1 MIFFFSS
8 KSKPFRKQ
16 PCLTGFI
23 LLSLLLFNIYQPFK
37 LQAAKN
43 SSGSK
48 VSINL
53 PQTIILKEFIKI
65 ISENTGTVFVY
76 EEKNMRGQMSITAP
90 RNFKVTP
97 EDAFFFFEKILA
109 SQGLAMVRRKESNVV
124 EILPTADARFSRL
137 PITNDGEKI
146 SAKSGNYVMR
156 LIPIFHA
163 NLKGIQSTLQPI
175 FSKTGVLLV
184 YEPMN
189 MLIVIDVES
198 NVSRIVELID
208 MLDTS
213 APEGVEQVVTL
224 QQIIHNDVSEIHKTV
239 SELFSNLVRN
249 GKPTKFKLLIETR
262 LNSLFIVANRDTT
275 EEIIELIEKVDVPV
289 EGAKTTIHELNY
301 SDAAKL
307 VPLIT
312 TVFPK
317 TNSIK
322 IVPFAPF
329 NALIIIANPV
339 TTRQIIDLVDQLD
352 IPRGNRQIMLQ
363 QLDYASAKTLAPLLS
378 KIFSDK
384 VIAGKGEGKTSSG
397 SPVKIIA
404 EPRLNALIIIADRL
418 ATDRV
423 LQLISKL
430 DTEQGTSGETQ
441 LKLIPL
447 KNTSAK
453 RMANLLTKIFAD
465 KVVAGKG
472 EGNTAKTSPVK
483 IIEEERL
490 NSLIIIAGRI
500 EIDSILSL
508 VKQLDVYQESG
519 KIQSNFKLYHLQHAV
534 AKDMALMLKEVTGK
548 ITEVARKDEKPL
560 AGTKAQSKT
569 TKSGTQSEISIS
581 ADEATN
587 SLLIFAPAD
596 AFKTLDQIIVELDVA
611 RMQVYVE
618 ALVMEVTLS
627 KSLDLGINWKAA
639 GTTNKNRIIT
649 GGFPNGGAFTGPNSS
664 GSLGSA
670 TSASADSTIGVLN
683 GNTISIGGQEFFSF
697 GAFVK
702 AVQNNNDVNVLANPQ
717 LMIINN
723 PQEGE
728 VPNINVVSVVPVSP
742 KTVTSASNI
751 TTKEY
756 QYKEV
761 GIKLEIKPQ
770 ISGENSI
777 RLDIAQESSD
787 VVNPGA
793 EAITIFKRTIK
804 TSVIAEDGEI
814 IVLGGLIKEKIA
826 RDQDKIPGFGDLP
839 LLGWLFRSK
848 KDQFEKINLLIFI
861 RPNIIRTKADLERV
875 NQNASS
881 RFKKVKELNKVTNQ
895 VLEDMGLPE
904 LSDKAERVTE

>member
-1 MIFFFSS
+1 MIFFFTSIS
-8 KSKPFRKQ
+8 KLLRKHNW
-16 PCLTGFI
+16 LSGFF
-23 LLSLLLFNIYQPFK
+23 LLCLLLFHISQPFE
-37 LQAAKN
+37 LEAAKKKP
-43 SSGSK
+43 SSK

-97 EDAFFFFEKILA
+97 QDAFFFFEKILA
-109 SQGLAMVRRKESNVV
+109 SQGLAMVRKKGSKVV
-124 EILPTADARFSRL
+124 EILPSADARFSRL
-137 PITNDGEKI
+137 PISKDGGKI
-146 SAKSGNYVMR
+146 SAKGGNYVMR
-156 LIPIFHA
+156 LIPIVHA
-163 NLKGIQSTLQPI
+163 DLKGIQSTLQPI

-198 NVSRIVELID
+198 NVSRIVELIE

-213 APEGVEQVVTL
+213 APEGVEQIVTL
-224 QQIIHNDVSEIHKTV
+224 QKILHNDVTEIHKTV

-249 GKPTKFKLLIETR
+249 GKPTQFKLLIEAR
-262 LNSLFIVANRDTT
+262 LNSMFIVANRETT

-289 EGAKTTIHELNY
+289 EGAKTTIHELKY

-317 TNSIK
+317 TTSIK

-339 TTRQIIDLVDQLD
+339 TTQQIIDLVDQLD

-363 QLDYASAKTLAPLLS
+363 QLNYASATTLAPLLS
-378 KIFSDK
+378 KIFADK
-384 VIAGKGEGKTSSG
+384 VVAGKGEGATATG

-423 LQLISKL
+423 LLLIAKL

-453 RMANLLTKIFAD
+453 RMANLLTKIFSD
-465 KVVAGKG
+465 RVVAGKG
-472 EGNTAKTSPVK
+472 EGNTAKASPVK

-490 NSLIIIAGRI
+490 NSLIIIAGRLEI
-500 EIDSILSL
+500 ERILSL
-508 VKQLDVYQESG
+508 IKQLDVFQESG
-519 KIQSNFKLYHLQHAV
+519 KVRSNFKLYHLQHAV
-534 AKDMALMLKEVTGK
+534 AKDIAVLLKEVTGR
-548 ITEVARKDEKPL
+548 ISEVSRKDEKPQL
-560 AGTKAQSKT
+560 SKALSKT
-569 TKSGTQSEISIS
+569 AGSGTQSDISIS

-596 AFKTLDQIIVELDVA
+596 AFKTLDQIIVELDVP

-618 ALVMEVTLS
+618 ALIMEVTLS

-639 GTTNKNRIIT
+639 GATSGNRIIT
-649 GGFPNGGAFTGPNSS
+649 GGFPGGGAFTGD
-664 GSLGSA
+664 A
-670 TSASADSTIGVLN
+670 TTGGTAATTAAQNTIGVLN
-683 GNTISIGGQEFFSF
+683 GNTISIGGKEFFSF

-728 VPNINVVSVVPVSP
+728 IPNISVVSVVPVSP

-751 TTKEY
+751 TTTEY
-756 QYKEV
+756 QFKEV

-770 ISGENSI
+770 ISGKNSI

-787 VVNPGA
+787 VVNPA
-793 EAITIFKRTIK
+793 ANPITIFKRTIK
-804 TSVIAEDGEI
+804 TSVIAEDGKI
-814 IVLGGLIKEKIA
+814 IVLGGLIKEKMV
-826 RDQDKIPGFGDLP
+826 RERSKIPGFGDIP
-839 LLGWLFRSK
+839 LIGWLFRSK
-848 KDQFEKINLLIFI
+848 KDGFEKINLLIFI
-861 RPNIIRTKADLERV
+861 RPTIIRTKTDLERV
-875 NQNASS
+875 NQRASS
-881 RFKKVKELNKVTNQ
+881 RFKKANELDKISNQ

-904 LSDKAERVTE
+904 LSD

>member
-1 MIFFFSS
+1 MIFFFTSIS
-8 KSKPFRKQ
+8 KSLRKHNW
-16 PCLTGFI
+16 LSGFF
-23 LLSLLLFNIYQPFK
+23 LLCLLLFHISQPFE
-37 LQAAKN
+37 LEAAKKKP
-43 SSGSK
+43 SSK

-97 EDAFFFFEKILA
+97 QDAFFFFEKILA
-109 SQGLAMVRRKESNVV
+109 SQGLAMVRKKGSKVV
-124 EILPTADARFSRL
+124 EILPSADARFSRL
-137 PITNDGEKI
+137 PISKDGGKI
-146 SAKSGNYVMR
+146 SAKGGNYVMR
-156 LIPIFHA
+156 LIPIVHA
-163 NLKGIQSTLQPI
+163 DLKGIQSTLQPI

-198 NVSRIVELID
+198 NVSRIVELIE

-213 APEGVEQVVTL
+213 APEGVEQIVTL
-224 QQIIHNDVSEIHKTV
+224 QKILHNDVTEIHKTV

-249 GKPTKFKLLIETR
+249 GKPTQFKLLIEAR
-262 LNSLFIVANRDTT
+262 LNSMFIVANRETT

-289 EGAKTTIHELNY
+289 EGAKTTIHELKY

-317 TNSIK
+317 TTSIK

-339 TTRQIIDLVDQLD
+339 TTQQIIDLVDQLD

-363 QLDYASAKTLAPLLS
+363 QLNYASATTLAPLLS
-378 KIFSDK
+378 KIFADK
-384 VIAGKGEGKTSSG
+384 VVAGKGEGATATG

-423 LQLISKL
+423 LLLIAKL

-453 RMANLLTKIFAD
+453 RMANLLTKIFSD
-465 KVVAGKG
+465 RVVAGKG
-472 EGNTAKTSPVK
+472 EGNTAKASPVK

-490 NSLIIIAGRI
+490 NSLIIIAGRLEI
-500 EIDSILSL
+500 ERILSL
-508 VKQLDVYQESG
+508 IKQLDVFQESG
-519 KIQSNFKLYHLQHAV
+519 KVRSNFKLYHLQHAV
-534 AKDMALMLKEVTGK
+534 AKDIAVLLKEVTGR
-548 ITEVARKDEKPL
+548 ISEVSRKDEKPQL
-560 AGTKAQSKT
+560 SKALSKT
-569 TKSGTQSEISIS
+569 AGSGTQSDISIS

-596 AFKTLDQIIVELDVA
+596 AFKTLDQIIVELDVP

-618 ALVMEVTLS
+618 ALIMEVTLS

-639 GTTNKNRIIT
+639 GATSGNRIIT
-649 GGFPNGGAFTGPNSS
+649 GGFPGGGAFTGD
-664 GSLGSA
+664 A
-670 TSASADSTIGVLN
+670 TTGGTAATTAAENTIGVLN
-683 GNTISIGGQEFFSF
+683 GNTISIGGKEFFSF

-728 VPNINVVSVVPVSP
+728 IPNISVVSVVPVSP

-751 TTKEY
+751 TTTEY
-756 QYKEV
+756 QFKEV

-770 ISGENSI
+770 ISGKNSI

-787 VVNPGA
+787 VVNPA
-793 EAITIFKRTIK
+793 ANPITIFKRTIK
-804 TSVIAEDGEI
+804 TSVIAEDGKI
-814 IVLGGLIKEKIA
+814 IVLGGLIKEKMV
-826 RDQDKIPGFGDLP
+826 RERSKIPGFGDIP
-839 LLGWLFRSK
+839 LIGWLFRSK
-848 KDQFEKINLLIFI
+848 KDGFEKINLLIFI
-861 RPNIIRTKADLERV
+861 RPTIIRTKADLERV
-875 NQNASS
+875 NQRASS
-881 RFKKVKELNKVTNQ
+881 RFKKANELDKISNQ

-904 LSDKAERVTE
+904 LSD

>member
-1 MIFFFSS
+1 MIFFFTSIS
-8 KSKPFRKQ
+8 KSLRKHNW
-16 PCLTGFI
+16 LSGFF
-23 LLSLLLFNIYQPFK
+23 LLCLLLFHISQPFE
-37 LQAAKN
+37 LEAAKKKP
-43 SSGSK
+43 SSK

-97 EDAFFFFEKILA
+97 QDAFFFFEKILA
-109 SQGLAMVRRKESNVV
+109 SQGLAMVRKKGSKVV
-124 EILPTADARFSRL
+124 EILPSADARFSRL
-137 PITNDGEKI
+137 PISKDGGKI
-146 SAKSGNYVMR
+146 SAKGGNYVMR
-156 LIPIFHA
+156 LIPIVHA
-163 NLKGIQSTLQPI
+163 DLKGIQSTLQPI

-198 NVSRIVELID
+198 NVSRIVELIE

-213 APEGVEQVVTL
+213 APEGVEQIVTL
-224 QQIIHNDVSEIHKTV
+224 QKILHNDVTEIHKTV

-249 GKPTKFKLLIETR
+249 GKPTQFKLLIEAR
-262 LNSLFIVANRDTT
+262 LNSMFIVANRETT

-289 EGAKTTIHELNY
+289 EGAKTTIHELKY

-317 TNSIK
+317 TTSIK

-339 TTRQIIDLVDQLD
+339 TTQQIIDLVDQLD

-363 QLDYASAKTLAPLLS
+363 QLNYASATTLAPLLS
-378 KIFSDK
+378 KIFADK
-384 VIAGKGEGKTSSG
+384 VVAGKGEGATATG

-423 LQLISKL
+423 LLLIAKL

-453 RMANLLTKIFAD
+453 RMANLLTKIFSD
-465 KVVAGKG
+465 RVVAGKG
-472 EGNTAKTSPVK
+472 EGNTAKASPVK

-490 NSLIIIAGRI
+490 NSLIIIAGRLEI
-500 EIDSILSL
+500 ERILSL
-508 VKQLDVYQESG
+508 IKQLDVFQESG
-519 KIQSNFKLYHLQHAV
+519 KVRSNFKLYHLQHAV
-534 AKDMALMLKEVTGK
+534 AKDIAVLLKEVTGR
-548 ITEVARKDEKPL
+548 ISEVSRKDEKPQL
-560 AGTKAQSKT
+560 SKALSKT
-569 TKSGTQSEISIS
+569 AGSGTQSDISIS

-596 AFKTLDQIIVELDVA
+596 AFKTLDQIIVELDVP

-618 ALVMEVTLS
+618 ALIMEVTLS

-639 GTTNKNRIIT
+639 GATSGNRIIT
-649 GGFPNGGAFTGPNSS
+649 GGFPGGGAFTGD
-664 GSLGSA
+664 A
-670 TSASADSTIGVLN
+670 TTGGTAATTAAENTIGVLN
-683 GNTISIGGQEFFSF
+683 GNTISIGGKEFFSF

-728 VPNINVVSVVPVSP
+728 VPNISVVSVVPVSP

-751 TTKEY
+751 TTTEY
-756 QYKEV
+756 QFKEV

-770 ISGENSI
+770 ISGKNSI

-787 VVNPGA
+787 VVNPTA
-793 EAITIFKRTIK
+793 NPITIFKRTIK
-804 TSVIAEDGEI
+804 TSVIAEDGKI
-814 IVLGGLIKEKIA
+814 IVLGGLIKEKMV
-826 RDQDKIPGFGDLP
+826 RERSKIPGFGDIP
-839 LLGWLFRSK
+839 LIGWLFRSK
-848 KDQFEKINLLIFI
+848 KDGFEKINLLIFI
-861 RPNIIRTKADLERV
+861 RPTIIRTKADLERV
-875 NQNASS
+875 NQRASS
-881 RFKKVKELNKVTNQ
+881 RFKKANELDKISNQ

-904 LSDKAERVTE
+904 LSD

>member
-16 PCLTGFI
+16 PCLSGLIFLSI
-23 LLSLLLFNIYQPFK
+23 LLFHIYQPFELK
-37 LQAAKN
+37 AAKN

-109 SQGLAMVRRKESNVV
+109 SQGLAMVRKKDSKVV
-124 EILPTADARFSRL
+124 EILPSADARFSRL
-137 PITNDGEKI
+137 PISNDGGKI

-213 APEGVEQVVTL
+213 APEGVEQIVTL
-224 QQIIHNDVSEIHKTV
+224 QQIIHNDVTEIHKTV
-239 SELFSNLVRN
+239 SELFSNIVRN
-249 GKPTKFKLLIETR
+249 GKATKFKLLIETR
-262 LNSLFIVANRDTT
+262 LNSLFIIANRNTT
-275 EEIIELIEKVDVPV
+275 EEIIELIEQVDVPV
-289 EGAKTTIHELNY
+289 EGAKTTIHELKY

-317 TNSIK
+317 TTSIK

-339 TTRQIIDLVDQLD
+339 TTQQIIDLVDQLD
-352 IPRGNRQIMLQ
+352 IPRGNRQIMMQ
-363 QLDYASAKTLAPLLS
+363 QLNYASAKTLAPLLS
-378 KIFSDK
+378 RIFADK
-384 VIAGKGEGKTSSG
+384 VVAGKGAGETASG

-453 RMANLLTKIFAD
+453 RIANLLTNIFSD
-465 KVVAGKG
+465 NVVAGKG
-472 EGNTAKTSPVK
+472 EGNTAKASPVK

-500 EIDSILSL
+500 EIERILTL
-508 VKQLDVYQESG
+508 VKKLDVYQDSG
-519 KIQSNFKLYHLQHAV
+519 KIPSNFKLYHLQHAV
-534 AKDMALMLKEVTGK
+534 AKDIAVLLKEVTGK

-560 AGTKAQSKT
+560 VKAKALSKT
-569 TKSGTQSEISIS
+569 TASGTQSEISIS

-596 AFKTLDQIIVELDVA
+596 AFKTLDQIIVELDVP

-618 ALVMEVTLS
+618 ALIMEVTLS
-627 KSLDLGINWKAA
+627 KSLELGINWKGSAA
-639 GTTNKNRIIT
+639 TNSGRIIT
-649 GGFPNGGAFTGPNSS
+649 GGFPGGGAFTGD
-664 GSLGSA
+664 SA
-670 TSASADSTIGVLN
+670 TGGTAAIAADSSTIGVLN
-683 GNTISIGGQEFFSF
+683 GNTISIGGKEFFSF

-723 PQEGE
+723 PQDGE

-742 KTVTSASNI
+742 KTVISAANI
-751 TTKEY
+751 TTTEY
-756 QYKEV
+756 QFKEV

-770 ISGENSI
+770 ISGKNSI

-787 VVNPGA
+787 VVNPTA
-793 EAITIFKRTIK
+793 NPITIFKRTLK
-804 TSVIAEDGEI
+804 TSVIAEDGKI

-826 RDQDKIPGFGDLP
+826 RDQNKIPGFGDLP

-848 KDQFEKINLLIFI
+848 TDQFEKINLLIFI
-861 RPNIIRTKADLERV
+861 RPTIIRTKADLQRV
-875 NQNASS
+875 NKRASS
-881 RFKKVKELNKVTNQ
+881 RFKKAKELNKVSSQ

-904 LSDKAERVTE
+904 LSDKAEKVTE

>member
-1 MIFFFSS
+1 
-8 KSKPFRKQ
+8 
-16 PCLTGFI
+16 
-23 LLSLLLFNIYQPFK
+23 
-37 LQAAKN
+37 
-43 SSGSK
+43 
-48 VSINL
+48 
-53 PQTIILKEFIKI
+53 
-65 ISENTGTVFVY
+65 
-76 EEKNMRGQMSITAP
+76 QMSITAP

-363 QLDYASAKTLAPLLS
+363 QLNYASAKTLAPLLS

-683 GNTISIGGQEFFSF
+683 GNTISIGG
-697 GAFVK
+697 
-702 AVQNNNDVNVLANPQ
+702 
-717 LMIINN
+717 
-723 PQEGE
+723 
-728 VPNINVVSVVPVSP
+728 
-742 KTVTSASNI
+742 
-751 TTKEY
+751 
-756 QYKEV
+756 
-761 GIKLEIKPQ
+761 
-770 ISGENSI
+770 
-777 RLDIAQESSD
+777 
-787 VVNPGA
+787 
-793 EAITIFKRTIK
+793 
-804 TSVIAEDGEI
+804 
-814 IVLGGLIKEKIA
+814 
-826 RDQDKIPGFGDLP
+826 
-839 LLGWLFRSK
+839 
-848 KDQFEKINLLIFI
+848 
-861 RPNIIRTKADLERV
+861 
-875 NQNASS
+875 
-881 RFKKVKELNKVTNQ
+881 
-895 VLEDMGLPE
+895 
-904 LSDKAERVTE
+904 

>member
-1 MIFFFSS
+1 
-8 KSKPFRKQ
+8 
-16 PCLTGFI
+16 
-23 LLSLLLFNIYQPFK
+23 
-37 LQAAKN
+37 
-43 SSGSK
+43 
-48 VSINL
+48 
-53 PQTIILKEFIKI
+53 
-65 ISENTGTVFVY
+65 
-76 EEKNMRGQMSITAP
+76 
-90 RNFKVTP
+90 
-97 EDAFFFFEKILA
+97 
-109 SQGLAMVRRKESNVV
+109 
-124 EILPTADARFSRL
+124 
-137 PITNDGEKI
+137 
-146 SAKSGNYVMR
+146 MR
-156 LIPIFHA
+156 LIPIVHA
-163 NLKGIQSTLQPI
+163 DLKGIQSTLQPI

-198 NVSRIVELID
+198 NVSRIVELIE

-213 APEGVEQVVTL
+213 APEGVEQIVTL
-224 QQIIHNDVSEIHKTV
+224 QKILHNDVTEIHKTV

-249 GKPTKFKLLIETR
+249 GKPTQFKLLIEAR
-262 LNSLFIVANRDTT
+262 LNSMFIVANRETT

-289 EGAKTTIHELNY
+289 EGAKTTIHELKY

-317 TNSIK
+317 TTSIK

-339 TTRQIIDLVDQLD
+339 TTQQIIDLVDQLD

-363 QLDYASAKTLAPLLS
+363 QLNYASATTLAPLLS
-378 KIFSDK
+378 KIFADK
-384 VIAGKGEGKTSSG
+384 VVAGKGEGATATG

-423 LQLISKL
+423 LLLIAKL

-453 RMANLLTKIFAD
+453 RMANLLTKIFSD
-465 KVVAGKG
+465 RVVAGKG
-472 EGNTAKTSPVK
+472 EGNTAKASPVK

-490 NSLIIIAGRI
+490 NSLIIIAGRLEI
-500 EIDSILSL
+500 ERILSL
-508 VKQLDVYQESG
+508 IKQLDVFQESG
-519 KIQSNFKLYHLQHAV
+519 KVRSNFKLYHLQHAV
-534 AKDMALMLKEVTGK
+534 AKDIAVLLKEVTGR
-548 ITEVARKDEKPL
+548 ISEVSRKDEKPQL
-560 AGTKAQSKT
+560 SKALSKT
-569 TKSGTQSEISIS
+569 AGSGTQSDISIS

-596 AFKTLDQIIVELDVA
+596 AFKTLDQIIVELDVP

-618 ALVMEVTLS
+618 ALIMEVTLS

-639 GTTNKNRIIT
+639 GATSGNRIIT
-649 GGFPNGGAFTGPNSS
+649 GGFPGGGAFTGD
-664 GSLGSA
+664 A
-670 TSASADSTIGVLN
+670 TSGGTAATTAAENTIGVLN
-683 GNTISIGGQEFFSF
+683 GNTISIGGKEFFSF

-728 VPNINVVSVVPVSP
+728 IPNISVVSVVPVSP

-751 TTKEY
+751 TTTEY
-756 QYKEV
+756 QFKEV

-770 ISGENSI
+770 ISGKNSI

-787 VVNPGA
+787 VVNPA
-793 EAITIFKRTIK
+793 ANPITIFKRTIK
-804 TSVIAEDGEI
+804 TSVIAEDGKI
-814 IVLGGLIKEKIA
+814 IVLGGLIKEKMV
-826 RDQDKIPGFGDLP
+826 RERSKIPGFGDIP
-839 LLGWLFRSK
+839 LIGWLFRSK
-848 KDQFEKINLLIFI
+848 KDGFEKINLLIFI
-861 RPNIIRTKADLERV
+861 RPTIIRTKADLERV
-875 NQNASS
+875 NQRASS
-881 RFKKVKELNKVTNQ
+881 RFKKANELDKISNQ

-904 LSDKAERVTE
+904 LSD

>member
-1 MIFFFSS
+1 MIFFFTSIS
-8 KSKPFRKQ
+8 KSLRKHNW
-16 PCLTGFI
+16 LSGFF
-23 LLSLLLFNIYQPFK
+23 LLCLLLFHISQPFE
-37 LQAAKN
+37 LEAAKKKP
-43 SSGSK
+43 SSK

-97 EDAFFFFEKILA
+97 QDAFFFFEKILA
-109 SQGLAMVRRKESNVV
+109 SQGLAMVRKKGSKVV
-124 EILPTADARFSRL
+124 EILPSADARFSRL
-137 PITNDGEKI
+137 PISKDGGKI
-146 SAKSGNYVMR
+146 SAKGGNYVMR
-156 LIPIFHA
+156 LIPIVHA
-163 NLKGIQSTLQPI
+163 DLKGIQSTLQPI

-198 NVSRIVELID
+198 NVSRIVELIE

-213 APEGVEQVVTL
+213 APEGVEQIVTL
-224 QQIIHNDVSEIHKTV
+224 QKILHNDVTEIHKTV

-249 GKPTKFKLLIETR
+249 GKPTQFKLLIEAR
-262 LNSLFIVANRDTT
+262 LNSMFIVANRETT

-289 EGAKTTIHELNY
+289 EGAKTTIHELKY

-317 TNSIK
+317 TTSIK

-339 TTRQIIDLVDQLD
+339 TTQQIIDLVDQLD

-363 QLDYASAKTLAPLLS
+363 QLNYASATTLAPLLS
-378 KIFSDK
+378 KIFADK
-384 VIAGKGEGKTSSG
+384 VVAGKGEGATATG

-423 LQLISKL
+423 LLLIAKL

-453 RMANLLTKIFAD
+453 RMANLLTKIFSD
-465 KVVAGKG
+465 RVVAGKG
-472 EGNTAKTSPVK
+472 EGNTAKASPVK

-490 NSLIIIAGRI
+490 NSLIIIAGRLEI
-500 EIDSILSL
+500 ERILSL
-508 VKQLDVYQESG
+508 IKQLDVFQESG
-519 KIQSNFKLYHLQHAV
+519 KVRSNFKLYHLQHAV
-534 AKDMALMLKEVTGK
+534 AKDIAVLLKEVTGR
-548 ITEVARKDEKPL
+548 ISEVSRKDEKPQL
-560 AGTKAQSKT
+560 SKALSKT
-569 TKSGTQSEISIS
+569 AGSGTQSDISIS

-596 AFKTLDQIIVELDVA
+596 AFKTLDQIIVELDVP

-618 ALVMEVTLS
+618 ALIMEVTLS

-639 GTTNKNRIIT
+639 GATSGNRIIT
-649 GGFPNGGAFTGPNSS
+649 GGFPGGGAFTGD
-664 GSLGSA
+664 A
-670 TSASADSTIGVLN
+670 TTGGTAATTAAQNTIGVLN
-683 GNTISIGGQEFFSF
+683 GNTISIGGKEFFSF

-723 PQEGE
+723 PQEGDI
-728 VPNINVVSVVPVSP
+728 PNISVVSVVPVSP

-751 TTKEY
+751 TTTEY
-756 QYKEV
+756 QFKEV

-770 ISGENSI
+770 ISGKNSI

-787 VVNPGA
+787 VVNPTA
-793 EAITIFKRTIK
+793 NPITIFKRTIK
-804 TSVIAEDGEI
+804 TSVIAEDGKI
-814 IVLGGLIKEKIA
+814 IVLGGLIKEKMV
-826 RDQDKIPGFGDLP
+826 RERSKIPGFGDIP
-839 LLGWLFRSK
+839 LIGWLFRSK
-848 KDQFEKINLLIFI
+848 KDGFEKINLLIFI
-861 RPNIIRTKADLERV
+861 RPTIIRTKADLERV
-875 NQNASS
+875 NQRASS
-881 RFKKVKELNKVTNQ
+881 RFKKANELDKISNQ

-904 LSDKAERVTE
+904 LSD

>member
-1 MIFFFSS
+1 MSGFF
-8 KSKPFRKQ
+8 
-16 PCLTGFI
+16 
-23 LLSLLLFNIYQPFK
+23 LLCLLLFHISQPFE
-37 LQAAKN
+37 LEAAKKKP
-43 SSGSK
+43 SSK

-97 EDAFFFFEKILA
+97 QDAFFFFEKILA
-109 SQGLAMVRRKESNVV
+109 SQGLAMVRKKGSKVV
-124 EILPTADARFSRL
+124 EILPSADARFSRL
-137 PITNDGEKI
+137 PISKDGGKI
-146 SAKSGNYVMR
+146 SAKGGNYVMR
-156 LIPIFHA
+156 LIPIVHA
-163 NLKGIQSTLQPI
+163 DLKGIQSTLQPI

-198 NVSRIVELID
+198 NVSRIVELIE

-213 APEGVEQVVTL
+213 APEGVEQIVTL
-224 QQIIHNDVSEIHKTV
+224 QKILHNDVTEIHKTV

-249 GKPTKFKLLIETR
+249 GKPTQFKLLIEAR
-262 LNSLFIVANRDTT
+262 LNSMFIVANRETT

-289 EGAKTTIHELNY
+289 EGAKTTIHELKY

-317 TNSIK
+317 TTSIK

-339 TTRQIIDLVDQLD
+339 TTQQIIDLVDQLD

-363 QLDYASAKTLAPLLS
+363 QLNYASATTLAPLLS
-378 KIFSDK
+378 KIFADK
-384 VIAGKGEGKTSSG
+384 VVAGKGEGATATG

-423 LQLISKL
+423 LLLIAKL

-453 RMANLLTKIFAD
+453 RMANLLTKIFSD
-465 KVVAGKG
+465 RVVAGKG
-472 EGNTAKTSPVK
+472 EGNTAKASPVK

-490 NSLIIIAGRI
+490 NSLIIIAGRLEI
-500 EIDSILSL
+500 ERILSL
-508 VKQLDVYQESG
+508 IKQLDVFQESG
-519 KIQSNFKLYHLQHAV
+519 KVRSNFKLYHLQHAV
-534 AKDMALMLKEVTGK
+534 AKDIAVLLKEVTGR
-548 ITEVARKDEKPL
+548 ISEVSRKDEKPQL
-560 AGTKAQSKT
+560 SKALSKT
-569 TKSGTQSEISIS
+569 AGSGTQSDISIS

-596 AFKTLDQIIVELDVA
+596 AFKTLDQIIVELDVP

-618 ALVMEVTLS
+618 ALIMEVTLS

-639 GTTNKNRIIT
+639 GATSGNRIIT
-649 GGFPNGGAFTGPNSS
+649 GGFPGGGAFTGD
-664 GSLGSA
+664 A
-670 TSASADSTIGVLN
+670 TTGGTAATTAAENTIGVLN
-683 GNTISIGGQEFFSF
+683 GNTISIGGKEFFSF

-728 VPNINVVSVVPVSP
+728 VPNISVVSVVPVSP

-751 TTKEY
+751 TTTEY
-756 QYKEV
+756 QFKEV

-770 ISGENSI
+770 ISGKNSI

-787 VVNPGA
+787 VVNPA
-793 EAITIFKRTIK
+793 ANPITIFKRTIK
-804 TSVIAEDGEI
+804 TSVIAEDGKI
-814 IVLGGLIKEKIA
+814 IVLGGLIKEKMV
-826 RDQDKIPGFGDLP
+826 RERSKIPGFGDIP
-839 LLGWLFRSK
+839 LIGWLFRSK
-848 KDQFEKINLLIFI
+848 KDGFEKINLLIFI
-861 RPNIIRTKADLERV
+861 RPTIIRTKADLERV
-875 NQNASS
+875 NQRASS
-881 RFKKVKELNKVTNQ
+881 RFKKANELDKISNQ

-904 LSDKAERVTE
+904 LSD

>member
-1 MIFFFSS
+1 MIFFFTSIS
-8 KSKPFRKQ
+8 KLLRKHNW
-16 PCLTGFI
+16 LSGFF
-23 LLSLLLFNIYQPFK
+23 LLCLLLFHISQPFE
-37 LQAAKN
+37 LEAAKKKP
-43 SSGSK
+43 SSK

-97 EDAFFFFEKILA
+97 QDAFFFFEKILA
-109 SQGLAMVRRKESNVV
+109 SQGLAMVRKKGSKVV
-124 EILPTADARFSRL
+124 EILPSADARFSRL
-137 PITNDGEKI
+137 PISKDGGKI
-146 SAKSGNYVMR
+146 SAKGGNYVMR
-156 LIPIFHA
+156 LIPIVHA
-163 NLKGIQSTLQPI
+163 DLKGIQSTLQPI

-198 NVSRIVELID
+198 NVSRIVELIE

-213 APEGVEQVVTL
+213 APEGVEQIVTL
-224 QQIIHNDVSEIHKTV
+224 QKILHNDVTEIHKTV

-249 GKPTKFKLLIETR
+249 GKPTQFKLLIEAR
-262 LNSLFIVANRDTT
+262 LNSMFIVANRETT

-289 EGAKTTIHELNY
+289 EGAKTTIHELKY

-317 TNSIK
+317 TTSIK

-339 TTRQIIDLVDQLD
+339 TTQQIIDLVDQLD

-363 QLDYASAKTLAPLLS
+363 QLNYASATTLAPLLS
-378 KIFSDK
+378 KIFADK
-384 VIAGKGEGKTSSG
+384 VVAGKGEGATATG

-423 LQLISKL
+423 LLLIAKL

-453 RMANLLTKIFAD
+453 RMANLLTKIFSD
-465 KVVAGKG
+465 RVVAGKG
-472 EGNTAKTSPVK
+472 EGNTAKASPVK

-490 NSLIIIAGRI
+490 NSLIIIAGRLEI
-500 EIDSILSL
+500 ERILSL
-508 VKQLDVYQESG
+508 IKQLDVFQESG
-519 KIQSNFKLYHLQHAV
+519 KVRSNFKLYHLQHAV
-534 AKDMALMLKEVTGK
+534 AKDIAVLLKEVTGR
-548 ITEVARKDEKPL
+548 ISEVSRKDEKPQL
-560 AGTKAQSKT
+560 SKALSKT
-569 TKSGTQSEISIS
+569 AGSGTQSDISIS

-596 AFKTLDQIIVELDVA
+596 AFKTLDQIIVELDVP

-618 ALVMEVTLS
+618 ALIMEVTLS

-639 GTTNKNRIIT
+639 GATSGNRIIT
-649 GGFPNGGAFTGPNSS
+649 GGFPGGGAFTGD
-664 GSLGSA
+664 A
-670 TSASADSTIGVLN
+670 TSGGTAATTAAENTIGVLN
-683 GNTISIGGQEFFSF
+683 GNTISIGGKEFFSF

-728 VPNINVVSVVPVSP
+728 IPNISVVSVVPVSP

-751 TTKEY
+751 TTTEY
-756 QYKEV
+756 QFKEV

-770 ISGENSI
+770 ISGKNSI

-787 VVNPGA
+787 VVNPA
-793 EAITIFKRTIK
+793 ANPITIFKRTIK
-804 TSVIAEDGEI
+804 TSVIAEDGKI
-814 IVLGGLIKEKIA
+814 IVLGGLIKEKMV
-826 RDQDKIPGFGDLP
+826 RERSKIPGFGDIP
-839 LLGWLFRSK
+839 LIGWLFRSK
-848 KDQFEKINLLIFI
+848 KDGFEKINLLIFI
-861 RPNIIRTKADLERV
+861 RPTIIRTKADLERV
-875 NQNASS
+875 NQRASS
-881 RFKKVKELNKVTNQ
+881 RFKKANELDKISNQ

-904 LSDKAERVTE
+904 LSD

>member
-1 MIFFFSS
+1 MILFFNFS
-8 KSKPFRKQ
+8 
-16 PCLTGFI
+16 
-23 LLSLLLFNIYQPFK
+23 SLLLRK
-37 LQAAKN
+37 LQLLSGIMFLCLLLFLISRPLELEAAKEN
-43 SSGSK
+43 SRTK

-65 ISENTGTVFVY
+65 ISEKTGTVFVY

-90 RNFKVTP
+90 RNFKVTV

-109 SQGLAMVRRKESNVV
+109 SQGLAMVRKKGSKVV
-124 EILPTADARFSRL
+124 EILPAADARFSRL
-137 PITNDGEKI
+137 PISKEGQKI
-146 SAKSGNYVMR
+146 SAKGGNYVMR
-156 LIPIFHA
+156 LIPILHA
-163 NLKGIQSTLQPI
+163 DLKGIQSTLQPI
-175 FSKTGVLLV
+175 FSKTGALLV

-213 APEGVEQVVTL
+213 APEAVEQIVTL
-224 QQIIHNDVSEIHKTV
+224 QQIIHNDVTEIHKTV

-249 GKPTKFKLLIETR
+249 GKPTQFKLLIEAR
-262 LNSLFIVANRDTT
+262 LNSMFIVANRETT

-289 EGAKTTIHELNY
+289 EGAKTTIHELKY

-317 TNSIK
+317 TTSIK

-339 TTRQIIDLVDQLD
+339 TTQQIIDLVDQLD

-363 QLDYASAKTLAPLLS
+363 QLNYASATTLAPLLS
-378 KIFSDK
+378 KIFADK
-384 VIAGKGEGKTSSG
+384 VVAGKGEGATATG

-423 LQLISKL
+423 LLLIAKL

-453 RMANLLTKIFAD
+453 RMANLLTKIFSD
-465 KVVAGKG
+465 RVVAGKG
-472 EGNTAKTSPVK
+472 EGNTAKASPVK

-490 NSLIIIAGRI
+490 NSLIIIAGRLEI
-500 EIDSILSL
+500 ERILSL
-508 VKQLDVYQESG
+508 IKQLDVFQESG
-519 KIQSNFKLYHLQHAV
+519 KVRSNFKLYHLQHAV
-534 AKDMALMLKEVTGK
+534 AKDIAVLLKEVTGR
-548 ITEVARKDEKPL
+548 ISEVSRKDEKPQL
-560 AGTKAQSKT
+560 SKALSKT
-569 TKSGTQSEISIS
+569 AGSGTQSDISIS

-596 AFKTLDQIIVELDVA
+596 AFKTLDQIIVELDVP

-618 ALVMEVTLS
+618 ALIMEVTLS

-639 GTTNKNRIIT
+639 GATSGNRIIT
-649 GGFPNGGAFTGPNSS
+649 GGFPGGGAFTGD
-664 GSLGSA
+664 A
-670 TSASADSTIGVLN
+670 TTGGTAATTAAQNTIGVLN
-683 GNTISIGGQEFFSF
+683 GNTISIGGKEFFSF

-728 VPNINVVSVVPVSP
+728 VPNISVVSVVPVSP

-751 TTKEY
+751 TTTEY
-756 QYKEV
+756 QFKEV

-770 ISGENSI
+770 ISGKNSI

-787 VVNPGA
+787 VVNPA
-793 EAITIFKRTIK
+793 ANPITIFKRTIK
-804 TSVIAEDGEI
+804 TSVIAEDGKI
-814 IVLGGLIKEKIA
+814 IVLGGLIKEKMV
-826 RDQDKIPGFGDLP
+826 RERSKIPGFGDIP
-839 LLGWLFRSK
+839 LIGWLFRSK
-848 KDQFEKINLLIFI
+848 KDGFEKINLLIFI
-861 RPNIIRTKADLERV
+861 RPTIIRTKADLERV
-875 NQNASS
+875 NQRASS
-881 RFKKVKELNKVTNQ
+881 RFKKANELDKISNQ

-904 LSDKAERVTE
+904 LSD

>member
-65 ISENTGTVFVY
+65 ISKNTGTVFVY

-363 QLDYASAKTLAPLLS
+363 QLNYASAKTLAPLLS

-508 VKQLDVYQESG
+508 IKQLDVYQESG

>member
-1 MIFFFSS
+1 MIYFKTF
-8 KSKPFRKQ
+8 KSKPFWKQ
-16 PCLTGFI
+16 LCLSGLIF
-23 LLSLLLFNIYQPFK
+23 LSLLLFHFCQSFE
-37 LQAAKN
+37 LHAAKKN
-43 SSGSK
+43 KGSK
-48 VSINL
+48 VTINL

-109 SQGLAMVRRKESNVV
+109 SQGLAMVRKKNSKVV
-124 EILPTADARFSRL
+124 EILPSADARFSRL
-137 PITNDGEKI
+137 PISTDRKI
-146 SAKSGNYVMR
+146 RAKSGNYVMR

-163 NLKGIQSTLQPI
+163 DLKGIQSTLQPI

-198 NVSRIVELID
+198 NVSRIVELIK

-213 APEGVEQVVTL
+213 APDGVEQIVTL
-224 QQIIHNDVSEIHKTV
+224 QQIIHNDVTEIHKTV

-249 GKPTKFKLLIETR
+249 GKPTQFKLLIETR
-262 LNSLFIVANRDTT
+262 LNSMFIVANRDTT
-275 EEIIELIEKVDVPV
+275 KEIIELIEKVDVPV
-289 EGAKTTIHELNY
+289 EGAKTTIHELKY

-317 TNSIK
+317 TTSIK

-352 IPRGNRQIMLQ
+352 IPRGNRQIMMHELQ
-363 QLDYASAKTLAPLLS
+363 YASAKTLEPLLS
-378 KIFSDK
+378 KIFADK
-384 VIAGKGEGKTSSG
+384 VVAGKGEGETASG

-453 RMANLLTKIFAD
+453 RMANLLTKIFSD
-465 KVVAGKG
+465 RVVDGKG
-472 EGNTAKTSPVK
+472 EGNATKASSVK

-500 EIDSILSL
+500 EIERILSL
-508 VKQLDVYQESG
+508 VKQLDIYQDSG

-534 AKDMALMLKEVTGK
+534 AKDMAVLLKEVTGK
-548 ITEVARKDEKPL
+548 ITEVARKDEKPSVE
-560 AGTKAQSKT
+560 AKAQSKIED
-569 TKSGTQSEISIS
+569 SGTRSEISIS

-596 AFKTLDQIIVELDVA
+596 AFNTLDRIIVELDVP

-618 ALVMEVTLS
+618 ALVMEVSLS

-639 GTTNKNRIIT
+639 GATNNNRIIT
-649 GGFPNGGAFTGPNSS
+649 GGFPEGGVFTGADSS
-664 GSLGSA
+664 GNVGTGLSA
-670 TSASADSTIGVLN
+670 AASSNIGVLN

-723 PQEGE
+723 PQEGD
-728 VPNINVVSVVPVSP
+728 VPNINVVSIVPVSQ

-751 TTKEY
+751 STKEY
-756 QYKEV
+756 QFKEV

-777 RLDIAQESSD
+777 RLDISQESSD
-787 VVNPGA
+787 VVNPGV

-848 KDQFEKINLLIFI
+848 KNQFEKINLLIFI
-861 RPNIIRTKADLERV
+861 RPNIIRTKADLKRV
-875 NQNASS
+875 NQRAGS
-881 RFKKVKELNKVTNQ
+881 RFKKAKELNKISDQ

-904 LSDKAERVTE
+904 LSEKGERVTE

>member
-1 MIFFFSS
+1 MIFFFTSIS
-8 KSKPFRKQ
+8 KSLRKHNW
-16 PCLTGFI
+16 LSGFF
-23 LLSLLLFNIYQPFK
+23 LLCLLLFHISQPFE
-37 LQAAKN
+37 LEAAKKKP
-43 SSGSK
+43 SSK

-97 EDAFFFFEKILA
+97 QDAFFFFEKILA
-109 SQGLAMVRRKESNVV
+109 SQGLAMVRKKGSKVV
-124 EILPTADARFSRL
+124 EILPSADARFSRL
-137 PITNDGEKI
+137 PISKDGGKI
-146 SAKSGNYVMR
+146 SAKGGNYVMR
-156 LIPIFHA
+156 LIPIVHA
-163 NLKGIQSTLQPI
+163 DLKGIQSTLQPI

-198 NVSRIVELID
+198 NVSRIVELIE

-213 APEGVEQVVTL
+213 APEGVEQIVTL
-224 QQIIHNDVSEIHKTV
+224 QKILHNDVTEIHKTV

-249 GKPTKFKLLIETR
+249 GKPTQFKLLIEAR
-262 LNSLFIVANRDTT
+262 LNSMFIVANRETT

-289 EGAKTTIHELNY
+289 EGAKTTIHELKY

-317 TNSIK
+317 TTSIK

-339 TTRQIIDLVDQLD
+339 TTQQIIDLVDQLD

-363 QLDYASAKTLAPLLS
+363 QLNYASATTLAPLLS
-378 KIFSDK
+378 KIFADK
-384 VIAGKGEGKTSSG
+384 VVAGKGEGATATG

-423 LQLISKL
+423 LLLIAKL

-453 RMANLLTKIFAD
+453 RMANLLTKIFSD
-465 KVVAGKG
+465 RVVAGKG
-472 EGNTAKTSPVK
+472 EGNTAKASPVK

-490 NSLIIIAGRI
+490 NSLIIIAGRLEI
-500 EIDSILSL
+500 ERILSL
-508 VKQLDVYQESG
+508 IKQLDVFQESG
-519 KIQSNFKLYHLQHAV
+519 KVRSNFKLYHLQHAV
-534 AKDMALMLKEVTGK
+534 AKDIAVLLKEVTGR
-548 ITEVARKDEKPL
+548 ISEVSRKDEKPQL
-560 AGTKAQSKT
+560 SKALSKT
-569 TKSGTQSEISIS
+569 AGSGTQSDISIS

-596 AFKTLDQIIVELDVA
+596 AFKTLDQIIVELDVP

-618 ALVMEVTLS
+618 ALIMEVTLS

-639 GTTNKNRIIT
+639 GATSGNRIIT
-649 GGFPNGGAFTGPNSS
+649 GGFPGGGAFTGD
-664 GSLGSA
+664 A
-670 TSASADSTIGVLN
+670 TTGGTAATTAAQNTIGVLN
-683 GNTISIGGQEFFSF
+683 GNTISIGGKEFFSF

-728 VPNINVVSVVPVSP
+728 IPNISVVSVVPVSP

-751 TTKEY
+751 TTTEY
-756 QYKEV
+756 QFKEV

-770 ISGENSI
+770 ISGKNSI

-787 VVNPGA
+787 VVNPTA
-793 EAITIFKRTIK
+793 NPITIFKRTIK
-804 TSVIAEDGEI
+804 TSVIAEDGKI
-814 IVLGGLIKEKIA
+814 IVLGGLIKEKMV
-826 RDQDKIPGFGDLP
+826 RERSKIPGFGDIP
-839 LLGWLFRSK
+839 LIGWLFRSK
-848 KDQFEKINLLIFI
+848 KDGFEKINLLIFI
-861 RPNIIRTKADLERV
+861 RPTIIRTKADLERV
-875 NQNASS
+875 NQRASS
-881 RFKKVKELNKVTNQ
+881 RFKKANELDKISNQ

-904 LSDKAERVTE
+904 LSD

>member
-65 ISENTGTVFVY
+65 ISKNTGTVFVY

-363 QLDYASAKTLAPLLS
+363 QLNYASAKTLAPLLS

-723 PQEGE
+723 PQEGD
-728 VPNINVVSVVPVSP
+728 VPNINVVSIVPVSQ
-742 KTVTSASNI
+742 KTVTSANNI
-751 TTKEY
+751 STKEY
-756 QYKEV
+756 QFKEV

-777 RLDIAQESSD
+777 RLDISQESSD
-787 VVNPGA
+787 VVNPGV

-848 KDQFEKINLLIFI
+848 QNQFEKINLLIFI
-861 RPNIIRTKADLERV
+861 RPNIIRSKADLERV
-875 NQNASS
+875 NQRASS
-881 RFKKVKELNKVTNQ
+881 RFKKAKELNKVSNQ

-904 LSDKAERVTE
+904 LSEKTERVTE